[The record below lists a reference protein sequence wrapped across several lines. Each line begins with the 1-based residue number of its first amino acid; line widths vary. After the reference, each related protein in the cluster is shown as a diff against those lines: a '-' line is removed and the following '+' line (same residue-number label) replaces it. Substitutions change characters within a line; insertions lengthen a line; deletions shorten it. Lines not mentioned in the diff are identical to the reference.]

1 MIISKDFYSNCLLE
15 ALKAKLKCFRY
26 IKILPVKSKDNLL
39 HFMWFDKRDN
49 NIYSFEQIYMPKHW
63 INLLWFKGHI
73 VIRSRRAYERMYGD
87 EQEG

>member
-1 MIISKDFYSNCLLE
+1 MIITNNFYSNCLLE
-15 ALKAKLKCFRY
+15 ALKAKLKCFGY

-49 NIYSFEQIYMPKHW
+49 NIYSFEQIYTPKHW

-73 VIRSRRAYERMYGD
+73 VIRSRIAYERMCEG
-87 EQEG
+87 EQE